1 MNQPTG
7 GSWVHRHTAAAG
19 DAARQRHDLLSCPQ
33 PALVARV
40 QIARIAIF

>member
-7 GSWVHRHTAAAG
+7 GSWVHRHMAAGAAAHHY
-19 DAARQRHDLLSCPQ
+19 HDLLNCPQ

-40 QIARIAIF
+40 QIARRIAIF